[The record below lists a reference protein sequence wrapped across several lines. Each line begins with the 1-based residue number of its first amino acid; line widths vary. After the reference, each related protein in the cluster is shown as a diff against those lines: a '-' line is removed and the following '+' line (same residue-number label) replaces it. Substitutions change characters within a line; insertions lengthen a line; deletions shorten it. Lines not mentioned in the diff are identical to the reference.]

1 MGEMTARLARAKAAV
16 EQYAVGERS
25 AGVERRVAHLLREV
39 LATHSEVMLALLAE
53 QPMEPAEQIARM
65 NALVRAL
72 GAVQFEEKLRANGRN
87 IPLLLDTSCSPPK
100 IRLHRQLIQGIE
112 DAEVLRAFHAP
123 ISAILGIS
131 PVGVGL
137 ALDCQDARQLK
148 TLVAQMARRQ
158 GPQRVRL
165 TQVEAL
171 VEQRV
176 QLFNDRIESV
186 VERFGEDLFW
196 IRAGEQEFK
205 VQLAQ
210 THRGW
215 PDWDGVQGSR
225 FIRGVIDE
233 LQECIT
239 GRSDMPG
246 AQILVELC
254 WESLELSPQ
263 SFLRHAAQTL
273 RADGEDYDLVEALRK
288 LADAIGIDG
297 SEAFYSVDAWPVYRD
312 LCEAWDALFRAE
324 QAMLPSVAPRRNT
337 PVISVLERPLESLG
351 ICEPS
356 TLPWDAPL
364 LAWSVR
370 EHHGLRDLLVGLR
383 NVLEDQF
390 ARIEDVRVELDGDSP
405 EPALE
410 INPPAG
416 ALGLR
421 VIQRGYALPDDYKA
435 LLTRAMHASFAAMAA
450 CFERLDPPVQLRVLR
465 TLRTAYDGYF
475 SEARALWARRFQAWE
490 QWSAA
495 RAFRVL
501 STEIRHIAGAAVL
514 FDPFESPASAALAP
528 MPKFVLVAPRPA
540 HFDDVLVQMPIA
552 VLKKSALGG
561 SIRVRLVDVRDA
573 QPCSWVGDL
582 PVSLVDVEEYPTG
595 VLLEAI
601 DRDSV
606 RLLIQGDNRVF

>member
-16 EQYAVGERS
+16 EQYAVGEGS
-25 AGVERRVAHLLREV
+25 AVVERRMAHLLREV

-53 QPMEPAEQIARM
+53 QPIEPAEQIARM

-72 GAVQFEEKLRANGRN
+72 GAVRFEEDLRANGRN
-87 IPLLLDTSCSPPK
+87 IPLLLDTSCTPPV
-100 IRLHRQLIQGIE
+100 IRLHRQLIEGIE

-123 ISAILGIS
+123 ISEILGIS

-148 TLVAQMARRQ
+148 TLVAQMARRL
-158 GPQRVRL
+158 GPERVRL
-165 TQVEAL
+165 TQVDAI

-176 QLFNDRIESV
+176 QLFNDRLESL
-186 VERFGEDLFW
+186 VESFGEDLFW
-196 IRAGEQEFK
+196 IRAGEDRFK
-205 VQLAQ
+205 AQLAEN
-210 THRGW
+210 HKGW

-225 FIRGVIDE
+225 FIRGVIGE
-233 LQECIT
+233 LQECIEA
-239 GRSDMPG
+239 RADMPG

-273 RADGEDYDLVEALRK
+273 RADGDDYDLVGALRK
-288 LADAIGIDG
+288 LADAIDIDG
-297 SEAFYSVDAWPVYRD
+297 GEAFYSIDAWPVYRD
-312 LCEAWDALFRAE
+312 LCEAWGALFRAE
-324 QAMLPSVAPRRNT
+324 QAMLPSVATRRNT
-337 PVISVLERPLESLG
+337 PVISVLQPPLESLG

-383 NVLEDQF
+383 NALEDQC
-390 ARIEDVRVELDGDSP
+390 ARTEDVLVELRGDSL

-410 INPPAG
+410 INRPAG

-421 VIQRGYALPDDYKA
+421 VIQRGYALPEDYKA

-450 CFERLDPPVQLRVLR
+450 CFERLDAPTKGRVLR

-475 SEARALWARRFQAWE
+475 GEARALWARRFQAWDK
-490 QWSAA
+490 WPTA

-501 STEIRHIAGAAVL
+501 STEIRHIAGPAML
-514 FDPFESPASAALAP
+514 FDPFDSPESPALAP
-528 MPKFVLVAPRPA
+528 MPKFVLVAPRPER
-540 HFDDVLVQMPIA
+540 FENVLVQMPIA
-552 VLKKSALGG
+552 VLKKSMLGG
-561 SIRVRLVDVRDA
+561 SIRVRLVDVRHA
-573 QPCSWVGDL
+573 QACSWAGDL
-582 PVSLVDVEEYPTG
+582 SVSLSDVEENPTG
-595 VLLEAI
+595 ALLEAI